1 MQNKYIFITG
11 ISSGIGYHIAQTLAG
26 KGFHIIGSVR
36 NSKDASRIKHEL
48 GERLTVLIFDVT
60 DIETTRKEIESVFPM
75 LEKEGLSVLIN
86 NAGAAVP
93 GPMQYLPEEDFLRQM
108 DINVYAVRR
117 ITNLLLPYLG
127 VSKKYT
133 PGKIINISSVS
144 GLFNTPYN
152 GAYCISKHALES
164 MTDIYRRELKI
175 FGIQVS
181 AIEPGPIKSKIWK
194 KNKGALDKFLD
205 TEYGHILAKADKI
218 IENSEKSALD
228 TSVISQLIVKIIESD
243 KPATRYLVHR
253 KKWMFKLLAHYLPDK
268 WVDHLIHKSMTKKDK
283 FRPV

>member
-1 MQNKYIFITG
+1 MNYIFITG
-11 ISSGIGYHIAQTLAG
+11 ISSGIGYHAAKTLAG

-36 NSKDASRIKHEL
+36 NSKDAERIRQEL
-48 GERLTVLIFDVT
+48 GERVTVLIFDVT
-60 DIETTRKEIESVFPM
+60 DIETTKKEIESVFPL
-75 LEKEGLSVLIN
+75 LEKDGLSVLIN

-108 DINVYAVRR
+108 DINVFAVRR

-127 VSKKYT
+127 VSPSYK

-144 GLFNTPYN
+144 GLFNAPYN

-164 MTDIYRRELKI
+164 MTDIYRRELRM

-181 AIEPGPIKSKIWK
+181 AIEPGPVKSNIWN
-194 KNKGALDKFLD
+194 KNKGALDRFLD
-205 TEYGHILAKADKI
+205 TEYGSILSKADKI

-228 TSVISQLIVKIIESD
+228 TSVISQVIEDIIRSD
-243 KPATRYLVHR
+243 NPKTRYLIHR
-253 KKWMFKLLAHYLPDK
+253 KKWLFKILSRYIPDK
-268 WVDHLIHKSMTKKDK
+268 WADALIHKSMTKKDK